1 MATTQPNVLVGACK
15 FYGRSQMALLTI
27 PKVILGVI
35 LLSKWLK
42 MAVKVAKKA

>member
-1 MATTQPNVLVGACK
+1 MVP
-15 FYGRSQMALLTI
+15 LTI